1 MAFASA
7 CAVADPD
14 CEAVADMLVLGDNAG
29 DRDGVPVSERLR
41 VRVGV
46 AARETDR
53 VRVLL
58 CDGRGL
64 RVAETGGAGVAVSG
78 ALGPR
83 EGDAEALALEL
94 ADAEADRVKNTER
107 LGGKES
113 VVLNE
118 AEVVGVPLPASAV
131 SVAETV

>member
-14 CEAVADMLVLGDNAG
+14 CEAVADMLVLSDDAG
-29 DRDGVPVSERLR
+29 DRAGVPVSERLP

-58 CDGRGL
+58 CDRRGL

-78 ALGPR
+78 VLGLR

-94 ADAEADRVKNTER
+94 ADAEAEKVKSTEQ
-107 LGGKES
+107 LGEKEG
-113 VVLNE
+113 VVLND
-118 AEVVGVPLPASAV
+118 AEVVGVSLPSSAV